1 MKQSLIAL
9 IALRKLVSEMEKD
22 LGMNELSE
30 VERLILLAAN
40 ELQDTNGEV
49 DSVALREHPLTADL
63 TRPTFFRVVRKLEDR
78 GRLQRPEGV
87 QRGAYSLG

>member
-49 DSVALREHPLTADL
+49 DSVALRE
-63 TRPTFFRVVRKLEDR
+63 PTDCGPDPPHLLSGGKET
-78 GRLQRPEGV
+78 GR
-87 QRGAYSLG
+87 